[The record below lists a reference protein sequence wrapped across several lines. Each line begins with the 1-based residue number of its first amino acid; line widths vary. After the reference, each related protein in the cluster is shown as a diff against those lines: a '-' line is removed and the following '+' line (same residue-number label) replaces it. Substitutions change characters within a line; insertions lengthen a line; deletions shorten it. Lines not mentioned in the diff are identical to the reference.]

1 MLHDAPYDEILSP
14 DAVLRQCG
22 AWIHRAACRIRDR
35 MPWADVDELVQQGI
49 MIALEQRERYMP
61 ERGVPFLAFVKP
73 RIFGAMID
81 LLRSAGKGSRA
92 AASIFE
98 LGEEDE
104 ESALE
109 IIIRQEDM
117 KTLAHAVDSLEADER
132 TAISL
137 FYLEELT
144 NKEVAMVMAIDE
156 SKATRLRKRGIRRL
170 AEIISTVSVVTVAK
184 GA

>member
-1 MLHDAPYDEILSP
+1 VLHDAPYEEMLSS
-14 DAVLRQCG
+14 DAVLKQCG

-35 MPWADVDELVQQGI
+35 MPWADIDELVQQGI

-61 ERGVPFLAFVKP
+61 ERGVPFLAFIKP
-73 RIFGAMID
+73 RVFGAMID
-81 LLRSAGKGSRA
+81 LLRAAGAGSRA
-92 AASIFE
+92 AASISE

-117 KTLAHAVDSLEADER
+117 KTLAHAVDSLAADER

-156 SKATRLRKRGIRRL
+156 SRATRLRKRGIRRL
-170 AEIISTVSVVTVAK
+170 AEIISAAPAMPFAK
-184 GA
+184 GD

>member
-1 MLHDAPYDEILSP
+1 MLHEAPYEDILSS
-14 DAVLRQCG
+14 DAILTQCG
-22 AWIHRAACRIRDR
+22 AWIYRAARRIRDR

-49 MIALEQRERYMP
+49 MVALEQRERYMP
-61 ERGVPFLAFVKP
+61 ERGVPFLAFIKP
-73 RIFGAMID
+73 RVFGAMID
-81 LLRSAGKGSRA
+81 LLRSAGTGSRV
-92 AASIFE
+92 AASISE

-117 KTLAHAVDSLEADER
+117 KTLAHAVDSLEMDER

-144 NKEVAMVMAIDE
+144 NKEVATAMAIDE

-170 AEIISTVSVVTVAK
+170 AEMISTVSAAPVAK
-184 GA
+184 GT